1 MLEPVGSMRTEFLLE
16 AKGLAVN
23 LGGKPVLSGVDLAL
37 RKGTVAGVLGPS
49 GAGKTTL
56 VRALCGLLPLA
67 GGSLF
72 FQGVGSMGTSREE
85 WSRAR
90 RVVQPLFQDPGTALN
105 PRKTVARHLEDA
117 YLIKGEEPE
126 RSLLERAALK
136 AGFPPELLDRFP
148 RELSGGERQRAAL
161 ARVLAMDPQVLLLDE
176 PFSALD
182 PPLREEMG
190 DLVLDLA
197 RKEGK
202 ALLLVTHD
210 LGEVLGVAE
219 EMGIL
224 GWGRFLEWGPL
235 REVYSHP
242 LHPWTAALVE
252 AFRKPGSPPPSWTL
266 LPPKP
271 KGCPFHGGCPGA
283 TRSCGERTPALAEWE
298 PGRKAACFHPL
309 EG

>member
-1 MLEPVGSMRTEFLLE
+1 MLEPVGIMKGDLLLE
-16 AKGLAVN
+16 GKGLSVN
-23 LGGKPVLSGVDLAL
+23 LGGRPVLTGVDLAL
-37 RKGTVAGVLGPS
+37 RAGRVLGVLGPS

-67 GGSLF
+67 GGSLVF
-72 FQGVGSMGTSREE
+72 PGIGKMGTGREE
-85 WSRAR
+85 WARAR

-105 PRKTVARHLEDA
+105 PRKSVARHLEDSFR
-117 YLIKGEEPE
+117 IKGEDP
-126 RSLLERAALK
+126 RRPLLEEVALRAGL
-136 AGFPPELLDRFP
+136 PVDLLDRFP

-161 ARVLAMDPQVLLLDE
+161 ARVLALDPRVLLLDE

-210 LGEVLGVAE
+210 LGEVLGLAE
-219 EMGIL
+219 EMGVL
-224 GWGRFLEWGPL
+224 GWGRFLEWGPV

-242 LHPWTAALVE
+242 LHPWSASLVE
-252 AFRKPGSPPPSWTL
+252 AFRRPGSPPPSWTL
-266 LPPKP
+266 LPPEP
-271 KGCPFHGGCPGA
+271 KGCPFHGGCPRA
-283 TRSCGERTPALAEWE
+283 TRACREKMPPLSRYES
-298 PGRKAACFHPL
+298 GRRAACFHPL
-309 EG
+309 EE